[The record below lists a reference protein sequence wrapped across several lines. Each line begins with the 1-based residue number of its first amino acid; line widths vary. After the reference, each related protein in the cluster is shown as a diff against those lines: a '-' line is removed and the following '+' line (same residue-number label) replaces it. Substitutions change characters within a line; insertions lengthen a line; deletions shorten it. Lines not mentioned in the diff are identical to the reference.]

1 MAPKKGGKRMSA
13 VVTSRK
19 VVEETVQVVITPA
32 TTCGGEAVTESQ
44 QQPSDESKEK
54 VPENQPLPSDEVPK
68 ENEQVEAVS
77 TPTAAEEDP
86 PATKRTISVEEKKED
101 PPATERAISVED
113 ENEDPPATKRT
124 VSVEDKNEDPP
135 PENPPQ
141 RRKRKRAAVG
151 AGEGYK
157 RYVYKVLKQ
166 VHPELGI
173 SSKAMTVVN
182 NLIGD
187 MFERIAAEAAVL
199 TKYVSRRTLSTR
211 EIQDAVK
218 LVLPGEL
225 GKHAIS
231 EGMKAVTNYIGTL
244 DGDDHS
250 ISCLRP
256 KLNN

>member
-1 MAPKKGGKRMSA
+1 MSA

-19 VVEETVQVVITPA
+19 VVEETVQVVVTPA
-32 TTCGGEAVTESQ
+32 TTCGGEAVSENQ
-44 QQPSDESKEK
+44 LQPGDPSKEK
-54 VPENQPLPSDEVPK
+54 VPENQPPPSDELHR
-68 ENEQVEAVS
+68 ENEQAEAVS
-77 TPTAAEEDP
+77 TPPAAEEDP
-86 PATKRTISVEEKKED
+86 PATKRTISVEEK
-101 PPATERAISVED
+101 
-113 ENEDPPATKRT
+113 NEDPPATKRT
-124 VSVEDKNEDPP
+124 ISIEDKNDDPP
-135 PENPPQ
+135 PEKPPQ
-141 RRKRKRAAVG
+141 RRKRKRAVVGAG

-157 RYVYKVLKQ
+157 RYVHKVLKQ
-166 VHPELGI
+166 VHPDLGI
-173 SSKAMTVVN
+173 SSKGMTVVN

-187 MFERIAAEAAVL
+187 MFERIAGEAATL

-250 ISCLRP
+250 
-256 KLNN
+256 KLSSSKPQ